1 MSVLFPKIPALLHGG
16 DYNPD
21 QWLDR
26 PDILEED
33 IKMMKKAGV
42 NTATVGVFSWSA
54 LEPQE
59 GNFQFGWLHDIMD
72 KLYENGIYTVLA
84 TPTGARPAWM
94 DEKYPS
100 VLRVEKDGRRNHHSG
115 RHNHC
120 MSSLEYRA
128 LVEKMDTK
136 LAQEFGNHP
145 GLILWHISNE
155 LGGECYCDSCKKR
168 FQEYLREKYH
178 NNIEEL
184 NKQWWTSFW
193 SRRFDSFEQIE
204 PPYDNGE
211 HSILGLNLDWKRFN
225 SWNMKDY
232 LAFERRILK
241 KYTPQVPATANFMKL
256 FEQLDYVDLAK
267 EIDII
272 SWDGYPSWNNDY
284 ETPVDTAAELSF
296 DHAVMR
302 SLKKDKPFMLMESTP
317 SLVNWHSVNKLKR
330 PGILRASSIQT
341 IGCGSDTV
349 QYFQWRKGRGAAEQ
363 FHGAV
368 VDHLGRDDTRVFK
381 EVSEVGEL
389 LKKLAPVTGS
399 RVASKAAVLFDWSNR
414 WAIKDMQGM
423 AHDTKNYEKEVR
435 KFYNIHLKKGINA
448 DIVFPLED
456 LSSYSLVVLPMYYAV
471 SKEAGAWLKEYVK
484 NGGTVVATYLTAY
497 VNENTLAYL
506 GGFPG
511 AGLGE
516 VFGLYAEEL
525 DTLYPTDSNAVLMK
539 DGNKAIVKDY
549 CELIKLTGAE
559 VLGTY
564 ESDFYAGMPA
574 VTVHSYGN
582 GKAYYIGTRMEEEDL
597 IKFFTQIWSE
607 CGIKEKELPEGVE
620 YLTRTA
626 EDGSTFDFYVNY
638 NAMPVTVQLSKDGTN
653 LLNGEAVSGK
663 VEILPFNAVVV
674 K

>member
-1 MSVLFPKIPALLHGG
+1 MSVLFPKIPVLLHGG

-284 ETPVDTAAELSF
+284 ETPADTAAELSF
-296 DHAVMR
+296 DHTVMR

-381 EVSEVGEL
+381 EVSEVGEI

-399 RVASKAAVLFDWSNR
+399 KVTSKVAVLFDWSNR

-423 AHDTKNYEKEVR
+423 ARDTKNYEKEVR

>member
-1 MSVLFPKIPALLHGG
+1 MSVLFPKIPVLLHGG

-284 ETPVDTAAELSF
+284 ETPADTAAELSF

-341 IGCGSDTV
+341 IGCGCDTV

>member
-120 MSSLEYRA
+120 MSSLEYRS

-155 LGGECYCDSCKKR
+155 FGGECYCENCKKR

-284 ETPVDTAAELSF
+284 ETPADTAAELSF
-296 DHAVMR
+296 DHTVMR

-381 EVSEVGEL
+381 EVSEVGEI

-399 RVASKAAVLFDWSNR
+399 KVTSKAAVLFDWSNR

-423 AHDTKNYEKEVR
+423 ARDTKKYEKEVR

-471 SKEAGAWLKEYVK
+471 SKEAGEWLKEYVK

>member
-1 MSVLFPKIPALLHGG
+1 MSVLFPKIPVLLHGG

-136 LAQEFGNHP
+136 LAQEFGSHP

-284 ETPVDTAAELSF
+284 ETPADTAAELSF

-381 EVSEVGEL
+381 EVSEVGEI

-399 RVASKAAVLFDWSNR
+399 KVTSKAAVLFDWSNR

>member
-1 MSVLFPKIPALLHGG
+1 MSVLFPKIPVLLHGG

-284 ETPVDTAAELSF
+284 ETPADTAAELSF

-597 IKFFTQIWSE
+597 IKFFTPIWSE

-638 NAMPVTVQLSKDGTN
+638 NAMPVTVQLSKDGNN

>member
-1 MSVLFPKIPALLHGG
+1 MSVLFPKIPVLLHGG

-136 LAQEFGNHP
+136 LAQEFGSHP

>member
-120 MSSLEYRA
+120 MSSLEYRS

-155 LGGECYCDSCKKR
+155 FGGECYCENCKKR

-284 ETPVDTAAELSF
+284 ETPADTAAELSF
-296 DHAVMR
+296 DHTVMR

-381 EVSEVGEL
+381 EVSEVGEI

-399 RVASKAAVLFDWSNR
+399 KVTSKAAVLFDWSNR

-423 AHDTKNYEKEVR
+423 ARDTKNYEKEVR

-471 SKEAGAWLKEYVK
+471 SKEAGEWLKEYVK
-484 NGGTVVATYLTAY
+484 M
-497 VNENTLAYL
+497 
-506 GGFPG
+506 
-511 AGLGE
+511 
-516 VFGLYAEEL
+516 AE
-525 DTLYPTDSNAVLMK
+525 
-539 DGNKAIVKDY
+539 
-549 CELIKLTGAE
+549 
-559 VLGTY
+559 
-564 ESDFYAGMPA
+564 
-574 VTVHSYGN
+574 
-582 GKAYYIGTRMEEEDL
+582 
-597 IKFFTQIWSE
+597 Q
-607 CGIKEKELPEGVE
+607 
-620 YLTRTA
+620 
-626 EDGSTFDFYVNY
+626 
-638 NAMPVTVQLSKDGTN
+638 
-653 LLNGEAVSGK
+653 
-663 VEILPFNAVVV
+663 
-674 K
+674 

>member
-1 MSVLFPKIPALLHGG
+1 MSVLFPKIPVLLHGG

-193 SRRFDSFEQIE
+193 SRHFDSFEQIE

-284 ETPVDTAAELSF
+284 ETPADTAAELSF

-389 LKKLAPVTGS
+389 LKKLASVTGS

-423 AHDTKNYEKEVR
+423 AHDTKKYEKEVR

-597 IKFFTQIWSE
+597 IKFFTPIWSE

-638 NAMPVTVQLSKDGTN
+638 NATPVTVQLAKDGTN

-674 K
+674 E

>member
-1 MSVLFPKIPALLHGG
+1 MSVLFPKIPVLLHGG

-284 ETPVDTAAELSF
+284 ETPADTAAELSF

-423 AHDTKNYEKEVR
+423 AHDTKKYEKEVR

-582 GKAYYIGTRMEEEDL
+582 GKAYYIATRMEEEDL

>member
-120 MSSLEYRA
+120 MSSLEYRS

-136 LAQEFGNHP
+136 LAQEFGSHP

-241 KYTPQVPATANFMKL
+241 KYTPQIPATANFMKL

-284 ETPVDTAAELSF
+284 ETPADTASELSF

-423 AHDTKNYEKEVR
+423 AHDTKKYEKEVR

-539 DGNKAIVKDY
+539 DGNKALVKDY

-597 IKFFTQIWSE
+597 IKFFTPIWSE